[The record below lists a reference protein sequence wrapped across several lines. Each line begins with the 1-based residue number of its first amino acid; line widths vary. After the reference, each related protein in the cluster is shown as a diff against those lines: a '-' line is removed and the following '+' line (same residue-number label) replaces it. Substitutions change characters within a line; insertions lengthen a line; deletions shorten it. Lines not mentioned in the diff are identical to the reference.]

1 MAGRMFRSLMILVL
15 AAGLGA
21 CATERTESTEH
32 VDIIHPPAPPPPA
45 LTADPDASPYGLFLA
60 GEVARDGGHLSA
72 ADFYLGRAAAAEG
85 EPMYL
90 KADAFNAALQAGDVA
105 AAAAL
110 VPDAADADDRHL
122 AVLVRGVEAM
132 AQDHDKEAYAL
143 FTGPDI
149 DYPPKTAAMLLAP
162 FAAAGIGDEA
172 HALASPDF
180 DGDNVMQFVAA
191 LDQAELYERYGKLQ
205 QAESTFKAMIAA
217 DGESDLALSTYGD
230 FLERHGRWAEA
241 TALFQTRLAHSPAD
255 GAAALF
261 LARAQKHARPQPLPD
276 LRQGAAG
283 SLLIPA
289 AALIA
294 QKQDVLALEYLRLAL
309 RLDPASDEGWL
320 MLGDLLA
327 PADVD
332 GARTAY
338 ANVSPRSDSYVPAR
352 DKLALTYQNAGDHEA
367 ALKLAR
373 ETLAAAPYSRDAAVN
388 LADLLRSDD
397 EYTESASVLSK
408 LIDAPGATPDWR
420 IYYLRASSYDE
431 IGDATRT
438 QADLDMALKLAPD
451 EPELLNFQGYFWID
465 QGQHLKEAL
474 NMVQRAA
481 TAEPQSGEIIDSLGW
496 AYYRLGDYKS
506 AVDKLEQA
514 ITLDPSIP
522 EVNDHL
528 GDAYWR
534 VGRKTEAQFQWRRV
548 LSLEPDA
555 KLKARA
561 LSELASPLG
570 PDAPQTPAPPPA
582 NTP

>member
-1 MAGRMFRSLMILVL
+1 MAGRMFRSLMILGF

-21 CATERTESTEH
+21 CATEPSA
-32 VDIIHPPAPPPPA
+32 PSAAAAPPPAAPS
-45 LTADPDASPYGLFLA
+45 LSVEPDASPYGLFLA
-60 GEVARDGGHLSA
+60 GQVARDAGHLGA

-85 EPMYL
+85 EPTYL
-90 KADAFNAALQAGDVA
+90 KADAFSAALQAGDVP

-110 VPDAADADDRHL
+110 VPDAADPDNQHL
-122 AVLVRGVEAM
+122 GVLVRGVEAM

-149 DYPPKTAAMLLAP
+149 DYPPKTAAELLAP
-162 FAAAGIGDEA
+162 FAAAGAGDTA

-180 DGDNVMQFVAA
+180 DGDNVSQFVAA
-191 LDQAELYERYGKLQ
+191 LDHAELLERYGKLKD
-205 QAESTFKAMIAA
+205 AEALYKAMIAA
-217 DGESDLALSTYGD
+217 GDESGLVASAYSGL
-230 FLERHGRWAEA
+230 LERHGRWAEA
-241 TALFQTRLAHSPAD
+241 TALFQTRLARNPED
-255 GAAALF
+255 GPAAAA
-261 LARAQKHARPQPLPD
+261 LARAQKRARPAPLPG

-283 SLLIPA
+283 ALLIPA
-289 AALIA
+289 AALVA
-294 QKQDVLALEYLRLAL
+294 QKQDVLALDYLRLAL
-309 RLDPASDEGWL
+309 RLDPANDEGWL
-320 MLGDLLA
+320 LLGDLLA

-338 ANVSPRSDSYVPAR
+338 ANVSPRSDSYVTAR
-352 DKLALTYQNAGDHEA
+352 GKLALTYQNAGDHDA

-373 ETLAAAPYSRDAAVN
+373 DTLANAPYSRDAAVN

-397 EYTESASVLSK
+397 QYVESAAVLTK
-408 LIDAPGATPDWR
+408 LIDAPGAQPDWR

-431 IGDATRT
+431 IGDAAHT
-438 QADLDMALKLAPD
+438 QADLDAALKLAPD

-465 QGQHLKEAL
+465 RGEHLKEAL

-481 TAEPQSGEIIDSLGW
+481 GAEPQSGEIIDSLGW

-506 AVDKLEQA
+506 AVEKLEQA

-561 LSELASPLG
+561 EAELTSPLG
-570 PDAPQTPAPPPA
+570 PDAPPTPAAPPA
-582 NTP
+582 NSP

>member
-1 MAGRMFRSLMILVL
+1 MSRSLMILIL

-21 CATERTESTEH
+21 CATQPEATAPEASASIVYPTT
-32 VDIIHPPAPPPPA
+32 PPA
-45 LTADPDASPYGLFLA
+45 DVNASPYGLFLA
-60 GEVARDGGHLSA
+60 GEVARDAGHLGA
-72 ADFYLGRAAAAEG
+72 ADYYLGRAAAAEG
-85 EPMYL
+85 DPTYL
-90 KADAFNAALQAGDVA
+90 KADAFAAALQAGNVS

-110 VPDAADADDRHL
+110 TPDAADPDDEHL

-132 AQDHDKEAYAL
+132 AQDHDKEAYAF

-162 FAAAGIGDEA
+162 FAAAGAGDA
-172 HALASPDF
+172 AQALASPDF
-180 DGDNVMQFVAA
+180 DGDNVSQFVAA
-191 LDQAELYERYGKLQ
+191 LDHAELLERFGKLQ
-205 QAESTFKAMIAA
+205 PAESLFKAMIAA
-217 DGESDLALSTYGD
+217 GDESGLVTSAYSD
-230 FLERHGRWAEA
+230 FLERHGRWADA
-241 TALFQTRLAHSPAD
+241 ASLFQTRLARNPED
-255 GAAALF
+255 GPAAAA
-261 LARAQKHARPQPLPD
+261 LARAQKHARPEPLPSV
-276 LRQGAAG
+276 RQGAAG
-283 SLLIPA
+283 ALLIPA
-289 AALIA
+289 AALVA

-320 MLGDLLA
+320 LLGDLLA

-338 ANVSPRSDSYVPAR
+338 ASVSPKSGSYVSAR
-352 DKLALTYQNAGDHEA
+352 GKLALTYQNAGDHDT
-367 ALKLAR
+367 ALKLSR
-373 ETLAAAPYSRDAAVN
+373 ETVAVAPYSRDAAVN

-397 EYTESASVLSK
+397 QYAESATVLTK
-408 LIDAPGATPDWR
+408 LIDAPDATPDWR

-431 IGDATRT
+431 MGDAAHT
-438 QADLDMALKLAPD
+438 QADLDAALKLAPD

-465 QGQHLKEAL
+465 RGEHLKEAL
-474 NMVQRAA
+474 SMAQRAA
-481 TAEPQSGEIIDSLGW
+481 AAEPQSGEIIDSLGW

-514 ITLDPSIP
+514 VTLDASIP

-548 LSLEPDA
+548 LTLEPDA

-561 LSELASPLG
+561 EAELASPLG

-582 NTP
+582 NAP